1 MKSWSIFTTTLELIL
16 SKIREKNNRPP
27 RRMAGRAGT
36 NSPLKTQWAALCA
49 AHENFQ
55 KKGKGFILERVG
67 GIEPPATAWKAVVLP
82 LYDTRTSEP
91 DLKIRKIQILF

>member
-1 MKSWSIFTTTLELIL
+1 MRKTIARPAEWRGGQERNMLLKSQ
-16 SKIREKNNRPP
+16 R
-27 RRMAGRAGT
+27 
-36 NSPLKTQWAALCA
+36 AALCA

-82 LYDTRTSEP
+82 LYDTRLCPSFAKATE
-91 DLKIRKIQILF
+91 DYGGQARR